1 MPNPSKL
8 DALLRGIAGQAPESK
23 YIRAYHGSP
32 HSFDRFDASK
42 IGTGEGAQAYG
53 HGLYF
58 AGAEDVARSY
68 RDITPALLPPEAA
81 ELQQQLKQ
89 LFRQHADLT
98 GELHMA
104 ADTDGTFA
112 VGWGSIKDPP
122 KTARARIVPQLETVN
137 QQLQDV
143 QMRMH
148 KILHNRRG
156 HMYEVEIARPEGSL
170 LDWDATLDEQQ
181 QLLPAAERAIGRIQD
196 PGARYDA
203 MGIIEEPA
211 GNKGRDLYG
220 ILKAYA
226 PESNLAGDHASFAS
240 RALLEEGIPGIRY
253 LDGNSRAAGQGTR
266 NFVMFPGTEDSIRIR
281 RKYGVMAPIPM
292 AAGAAGATMEE

>member
-1 MPNPSKL
+1 MAGPGTVDDVL
-8 DALLRGIAGQAPESK
+8 RALAGQAEQPT

-58 AGAEDVARSY
+58 AGKEDVAKSY

-81 ELQQQLKQ
+81 ELQQQLKH
-89 LFRQHADLT
+89 LIKQHSDLW
-98 GELHMA
+98 GELQTA

-122 KTARARIVPQLETVN
+122 EVAKARILPQLDSVN

-143 QMRMH
+143 QGRMH
-148 KILHNRRG
+148 KVLHNRRG

-181 QLLPAAERAIGRIQD
+181 HLLPAAERAIGRIQD
-196 PGARYDA
+196 PRARYDA
-203 MGIIEEPA
+203 MGIIEDPA

-226 PESNLAGDHASFAS
+226 PESSRVGEHARFAS
-240 RALLEEGIPGIRY
+240 RALLEEGIPGLRY
-253 LDGNSRAAGQGTR
+253 LDGQSRRVGQGSHNYVT
-266 NFVMFPGTEDSIRIR
+266 FPGTEDQIRIL
-281 RKYGVMAPIPM
+281 RKYGLMAPI
-292 AAGAAGATMEE
+292 AAGAGQEQR

>member
-1 MPNPSKL
+1 MANPSKL
-8 DALLRGIAGQAPESK
+8 EALLRGIAGQAPESK

-112 VGWGSIKDPP
+112 AGWGSIKDPP
-122 KTARARIVPQLETVN
+122 ETARARIVPQLETVN

-156 HMYEVEIARPEGSL
+156 HMYEVELGVPEKAM
-170 LDWDATLDEQQ
+170 LDWDAPISRQPKVVQKVFGAFAMDR
-181 QLLPAAERAIGRIQD
+181 PGDGGRI
-196 PGARYDA
+196 Y
-203 MGIIEEPA
+203 
-211 GNKGRDLYG
+211 RDIATRHGEAFDDDMTGVL
-220 ILKAYA
+220 A
-226 PESNLAGDHASFAS
+226 NLAAS
-240 RALLEEGIPGIRY
+240 RELLEEGIPGIRY
-253 LDGNSRAAGQGTR
+253 LDGNSRAAGHGTR
-266 NFVMFPGTEDSIRIR
+266 NFVMFPGTEDSIRILR
-281 RKYGVMAPIPM
+281 RFGVMAPIPM